1 MHHFGRFLNTVKRL
15 FLLLGITLIRIS
27 PTEAATQP
35 ISVDLHS
42 YGFALGQVDQPGN
55 AAFYISAD
63 RIALFF
69 DRGETADSINQK
81 NHSSLHQVVILVVN
95 TKGQVLAQ
103 QPVNG
108 MPNALD
114 ITPGPNGG
122 LLVGQEGSLS
132 FYDADLHLERS
143 MPLSPNVTRASF
155 SRKWNQLVIAT
166 IDRTSHTQ
174 TAHLIDGDTLKEI
187 RSFTFPER
195 STFLAGN
202 RQIAYTEQGYCEK
215 STHILSPERTW
226 EALNGLP
233 ICGMLTFV
241 GDDAL
246 AYTFDQNLYVVDNY
260 GKQLIRQS
268 IPSPPEISLPFFS
281 GISDDNSRIAI
292 STLRRKFF
300 RKPEEIPEYTEV
312 FVFDLR
318 SHKRI
323 LSRSLP
329 SGGYVSALSPDGKQ
343 VATIENGV
351 LMLNAVP

>member
-1 MHHFGRFLNTVKRL
+1 MHHFGRFLNIVKRL
-15 FLLLGITLIRIS
+15 SLLLGITLIRIS

-35 ISVDLHS
+35 VSVDLHS
-42 YGFALGQVDQPGN
+42 YGFALGQVDPPGD
-55 AAFYISAD
+55 AAFYISSD

-69 DRGETADSINQK
+69 DRGEIADSINQK
-81 NHSSLHQVVILVVN
+81 NHTGLHQFVILVVN

-103 QPVNG
+103 QTING
-108 MPNALD
+108 MPNELD

-122 LLVGQEGSLS
+122 LIVGQEGSLS
-132 FYDADLHLERS
+132 FYNADLHLGKS
-143 MPLSPNVTRASF
+143 MPLSPNVTRVSF

-166 IDRTSHTQ
+166 IDRTSHTR
-174 TAHLIDGDTLKEI
+174 TAHLIDGGTLKEI

-202 RQIAYTEQGYCEK
+202 RQIAYTEPGYCEK
-215 STHILSPERTW
+215 STRILSPERTW

-246 AYTFDQNLYVVDNY
+246 AYTFDQDLYVVDNH
-260 GKQLIRQS
+260 GKKLIQQT
-268 IPSPPEISLPFFS
+268 IPPPPDISFPFFA

-292 STLRRKFF
+292 STWRRKFF
-300 RKPEEIPEYTEV
+300 RKPEEFPEYKEV

-323 LSRSLP
+323 LSRSLA
-329 SGGYVSALSPDGKQ
+329 SGGTVSALSPDGMQ
-343 VATIENGV
+343 LATIENGV